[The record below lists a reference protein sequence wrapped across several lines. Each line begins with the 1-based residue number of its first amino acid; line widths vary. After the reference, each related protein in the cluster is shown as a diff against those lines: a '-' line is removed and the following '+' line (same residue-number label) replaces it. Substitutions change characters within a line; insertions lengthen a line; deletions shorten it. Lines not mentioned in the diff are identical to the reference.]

1 MWHILVYSD
10 IPHKYVRPFALH
22 YFTDSRILPEQAF
35 KLFERV
41 LGEHSI
47 DLGYGGEKPRYVGY
61 ELLPSLP
68 LTGWVAVAID
78 GLRGLTY
85 VGDVRGDVGALR
97 EHRLSNLFIDIDSKP
112 YSDAE
117 GMLLDAVDGLR
128 DFRVFRTYAG
138 YHIRSPQK
146 FGSFG
151 EQLEE
156 RKRRFD
162 DINRIRID
170 RLYLEN
176 GLDFLVNTLF
186 NAKCWI
192 EDGGGIKCYEEKE
205 VDVANISATRTVCMS
220 ISLPSLTIITSKGTV
235 EVSGKT
241 LKLVGRFS
249 SKDAER
255 IKTSVEDNFWEYAYA
270 YTQQVDVKKRLAD
283 AYGKISS
290 ALARVIE
297 KCDVRVESGVAV
309 IHVPESLQ
317 QYVGRLIGKQ
327 GQNIRAVEAELGMRI
342 RVERTCP
349 PPEDVEMKKKLQ
361 ELLRRV
367 V

>member
-1 MWHILVYSD
+1 VWHILVYSD

-22 YFTDSRILPEQAF
+22 YFTDSRILLEQAF
-35 KLFERV
+35 KLFEQV

-78 GLRGLTY
+78 GLRELVY

-97 EHRLSNLFIDIDSKP
+97 EYRLSNLFIDIDKSII
-112 YSDAE
+112 SAE
-117 GMLLDAVDGLR
+117 EKVLDAIDGL
-128 DFRVFRTYAG
+128 DEFRVFRTYAG
-138 YHIRSPQK
+138 YHVRSPRK
-146 FGSFG
+146 FNSFE
-151 EQLEE
+151 EQLKE
-156 RKRRFD
+156 RERRLD
-162 DINRIRID
+162 DMNRISID
-170 RLYLEN
+170 RLYIKN
-176 GLDFLVNTLF
+176 GLDFLANTLF

-205 VDVANISATRTVCMS
+205 VDVANISATRTVYMS
-220 ISLPSLTIITSKGTV
+220 VSLPSLTITTSKGTV

-270 YTQQVDVKKRLAD
+270 YTQKVDIKKRLVD

-290 ALARVIE
+290 TLARIVE
-297 KCDVRVESGVAV
+297 KCEVRVESGVVV

-327 GQNIRAVEAELGMRI
+327 GQNIRAVEAELGVRI
-342 RVERTCP
+342 KISQTSP
-349 PPEDVEMKKKLQ
+349 PPEDVAIRKRLQ
-361 ELLRRV
+361 ELLKRV